1 MATGWIV
8 LTCTVSAAFFV
19 FCYSKLASDVSHALL
34 DYWDGE
40 C

>member
-8 LTCTVSAAFFV
+8 LTCTVSAAFF